1 MTSRQEELHLMLE
14 NEGELYGMLVRAI
27 HGGASARA
35 VRDIITKFVRELRLA
50 PPALPDDKF
59 WLSYYLATVYL
70 LRGLKDTSSIP
81 HETLDSLMADVKD
94 QHRVYLNQRGTPRQQ
109 SEQREV
115 REAMNAIML
124 DVPNTTHTEQENN
137 TMNNTTGELKTVTL
151 LDGKDVRTYSDDDI
165 FKLIGKLENEQ
176 ARYNNLNHKPE
187 KLRARIEEIEVKI
200 AGLVKLV
207 DERD

>member
-1 MTSRQEELHLMLE
+1 MTPRQEELHLVLE
-14 NEGELYGMLVRAI
+14 NEGDLHRTLVSAI
-27 HGGASARA
+27 TLGAGARK
-35 VRDIITKFVRELRLA
+35 VRDLITRFVQARRLK
-50 PPALPDDKF
+50 PNIRPGGGTI
-59 WLSYYLATVYL
+59 SYYLATVYL
-70 LRGLKDTSSIP
+70 LRGLKDSTNIP
-81 HETLDSLMADVKD
+81 HHTLDVLMANVKD
-94 QHRVYLNQRGTPRQQ
+94 QHRVYLNQRTTQVQ
-109 SEQREV
+109 EAEQREV

-124 DVPNTTHTEQENN
+124 DATDFTNTEQENT
-137 TMNNTTGELKTVTL
+137 TMTNTTGELKTITL
-151 LDGKDVRTYSDDDI
+151 LDGQDVSTYSDDDI